1 MPIQT
6 LSIYASTGPGPGVN
20 QFLHWVQ
27 SGLSL
32 AEVQAL
38 TEERIRLGEPVLAGF
53 ERASRGPRAISAYL
67 RRAIETGAYSEGDRL
82 PPERQLAA
90 TFHAARSTVR
100 RALDQ
105 LEKAGLVSRRLGS
118 GTFVGSVT
126 SARRGIDL
134 VDQVSPLQLIEAR
147 LAVEPFTTRLAVLH
161 ATRRN
166 LEEMEAVL
174 IHAEES
180 INDKDSFSKWD
191 GEFHLLIAHAS
202 SNPLLINIYRQINH
216 VRLHAQWDAMKEK
229 ILTPE
234 VIAAYN
240 RQHRA
245 VFNALHARDTQSAY
259 TMITEHLE
267 KARDD
272 LLKANS
278 P

>member
-1 MPIQT
+1 
-6 LSIYASTGPGPGVN
+6 V
-20 QFLHWVQ
+20 
-27 SGLSL
+27 
-32 AEVQAL
+32 
-38 TEERIRLGEPVLAGF
+38 TEERIRLAESVLAGF
-53 ERASRGPRAISAYL
+53 DKPSRGPRAISAYL

-90 TFHAARSTVR
+90 TFQAARSTVR

-118 GTFVGSVT
+118 GTFVGT
-126 SARRGIDL
+126 TAASARRNIDL

-161 ATRRN
+161 ATRRD
-166 LEEMEAVL
+166 LEDMEAVL

-180 INDKDSFSKWD
+180 VDDKDSFSKWD
-191 GEFHLLIAHAS
+191 GEFHLLIARAS
-202 SNPLLINIYRQINH
+202 ANPLLINVYRQINH

-229 ILTPE
+229 ILTPD

-240 RQHRA
+240 CQHRGI
-245 VFNALHARDTQSAY
+245 FDALHARDAQGAY
-259 TMITEHLE
+259 ALITEHLE

-272 LLKANS
+272 LVRANS

>member
-1 MPIQT
+1 MTDPHKRAQD
-6 LSIYASTGPGPGVN
+6 A
-20 QFLHWVQ
+20 
-27 SGLSL
+27 
-32 AEVQAL
+32 
-38 TEERIRLGEPVLAGF
+38 VLASLSKPHHGV
-53 ERASRGPRAISAYL
+53 GTISAYL

-90 TFHAARSTVR
+90 TFQAARSTVR

-105 LEKAGLVSRRLGS
+105 LERAGLVSRRLGS
-118 GTFVGSVT
+118 GTFVGANAAT
-126 SARRGIDL
+126 SRRTVDL
-134 VDQVSPLQLIEAR
+134 ADQVSPLQLIEAR
-147 LAVEPFTTRLAVLH
+147 LAVEPYTTRLAVLH

-166 LEEMEAVL
+166 LDDMKTVL
-174 IHAEES
+174 AHGEES
-180 INDKDSFSKWD
+180 INDKDAFSKWD

-202 SNPLLINIYRQINH
+202 GNPLLIAFYRQINH

-234 VIAAYN
+234 VIACYN

-245 VFNALHARDTQSAY
+245 IFDALHERDAQGAQQL
-259 TMITEHLE
+259 ITEHLE

-272 LLKANS
+272 LVKANS

>member
-1 MPIQT
+1 MSEQR
-6 LSIYASTGPGPGVN
+6 STDPVVIN
-20 QFLHWVQ
+20 
-27 SGLSL
+27 L
-32 AEVQAL
+32 AK
-38 TEERIRLGEPVLAGF
+38 PN
-53 ERASRGPRAISAYL
+53 RGPRAISAYL
-67 RRAIETGAYSEGDRL
+67 QRAIETGAYSEGDKL
-82 PPERQLAA
+82 PPERELAT
-90 TFHAARSTVR
+90 TFQAARSTVR

-118 GTFVGSVT
+118 GTFVGAATASNRKNHDV
-126 SARRGIDL
+126 ADL
-134 VDQVSPLQLIEAR
+134 VSPIQLIEAR

-166 LEEMEAVL
+166 LDDMELVL
-174 IHAEES
+174 KHAEES
-180 INDKDSFSKWD
+180 LSDKDDFSKWD

-202 SNPLLINIYRQINH
+202 GNPLLINVYRQINH

-234 VIAAYN
+234 VVAAYN

-245 VFNALHARDTQSAY
+245 IFNALNERDAQGAY
-259 TMITEHLE
+259 ALITEHLE

-272 LLKANS
+272 LVKANS

>member
-1 MPIQT
+1 M
-6 LSIYASTGPGPGVN
+6 
-20 QFLHWVQ
+20 
-27 SGLSL
+27 
-32 AEVQAL
+32 

-53 ERASRGPRAISAYL
+53 ERPSRGPRAISAYL

-90 TFHAARSTVR
+90 TFQAARSTVR

-118 GTFVGSVT
+118 GTFVGTAGVSI
-126 SARRGIDL
+126 RRSIDL
-134 VDQVSPLQLIEAR
+134 ADQVSPLQLIEAR
-147 LAVEPFTTRLAVLH
+147 LAVEPFTTRLAVFH

-166 LEEMEAVL
+166 IDDMEAIL

-191 GEFHLLIAHAS
+191 GEFHLLIANAS
-202 SNPLLINIYRQINH
+202 GNPLLINVYRQINH

-229 ILTPE
+229 ILTPD

-240 RQHRA
+240 RQHRGI
-245 VFNALHARDTQSAY
+245 FDALNARDAQGAY
-259 TMITEHLE
+259 SLITEHLE

-272 LLKANS
+272 LVRASS

>member
-1 MPIQT
+1 MT
-6 LSIYASTGPGPGVN
+6 D
-20 QFLHWVQ
+20 
-27 SGLSL
+27 
-32 AEVQAL
+32 
-38 TEERIRLGEPVLAGF
+38 ERLRGAEPVLADL
-53 ERASRGPRAISAYL
+53 AKPSRGPRAISAYL
-67 RRAIETGAYSEGDRL
+67 QRAIETGAYGEGDRL

-118 GTFVGSVT
+118 GTFVGA
-126 SARRGIDL
+126 SAASTRRVSDL
-134 VDQVSPLQLIEAR
+134 ADQVSPLQLIQAR

-166 LEEMEAVL
+166 LDDMEVVL
-174 IHAEES
+174 AHAEGAV
-180 INDKDSFSKWD
+180 NDKDAFSKWD

-202 SNPLLINIYRQINH
+202 ANPLLINVYRQINH

-229 ILTPE
+229 ILTPD
-234 VIAAYN
+234 VIATYN

-245 VFNALHARDTQSAY
+245 IFNAFNERDAQSASAL
-259 TMITEHLE
+259 ITEHLE

-272 LLKANS
+272 LLRADS

>member
-1 MPIQT
+1 
-6 LSIYASTGPGPGVN
+6 LSDQRIP
-20 QFLHWVQ
+20 
-27 SGLSL
+27 
-32 AEVQAL
+32 QA
-38 TEERIRLGEPVLAGF
+38 EPVLAGL
-53 ERASRGPRAISAYL
+53 AKPGRGPRAISAYL
-67 RRAIETGAYSEGDRL
+67 QRAIETGAYSEGDRL

-90 TFHAARSTVR
+90 TFQAARSTVR

-105 LEKAGLVSRRLGS
+105 LEKAGLVSRKLGS
-118 GTFVGSVT
+118 GTFVGA
-126 SARRGIDL
+126 SAASSRRHIDL
-134 VDQVSPLQLIEAR
+134 ADQVSPLQLVEAR

-166 LEEMEAVL
+166 LDDMEVVL
-174 IHAEES
+174 KHAEES

-202 SNPLLINIYRQINH
+202 SNPLLINVYRQINH

-234 VIAAYN
+234 VVAAYN
-240 RQHRA
+240 RQHRGI
-245 VFNALHARDTQSAY
+245 FNALNERDAQTAY
-259 TMITEHLE
+259 ALITEHLE

-272 LLKANS
+272 LVRANS